1 MKNLKKKFRFRINL
15 KSKHLLAIMTLFCLS
30 CIVATFASGI
40 STAPLQETA
49 GIVIVPFEKSIEK
62 IGSMV
67 RSVRDSFKDKQDL
80 LFENEELKAE
90 LDSLTTQNN
99 KLIQDQGEYQRLK
112 ELYNLDQTYEDY
124 PKVAATIISKD
135 PGNWYD
141 TFMIN
146 KGSDDGIRV
155 DNNVIAGKGLVGI
168 VTEVG
173 SSWATVRS
181 IIDDSSSVSAMTV
194 STSDN
199 CIVNGDL
206 ELIDEGKLRFEQLY
220 DQENKVTVGER
231 IVTSNIS
238 EKFVEGLFIGYV
250 SEVQVDSNNLTKTGT
265 IVTPVDF
272 LHLKDV
278 FVITVNKQDL
288 VDGTAQVEGNSDS
301 GSSDSTS
308 GDSSLRRVATIL
320 TAVQQTDRRAQM
332 KGKIVYFLTIV
343 ICFLLQC
350 TVMDLISI
358 GSVTPNLMLV
368 FCVSM
373 GLMRGRKSGLWAGF
387 FSGLFVDLFFGS
399 VFGFYALIYMYIG
412 YLSGYAHRIYY
423 DDDVKVPMFLT
434 AIADLLYNLSVYG
447 LQFLLRGRLGLGTYL
462 YRIIIPEMFYT
473 VFITLI
479 VYRIFR
485 YINYHYMNIT
495 RKESE
500 SIWVLK

>member
-1 MKNLKKKFRFRINL
+1 
-15 KSKHLLAIMTLFCLS
+15 
-30 CIVATFASGI
+30 
-40 STAPLQETA
+40 
-49 GIVIVPFEKSIEK
+49 
-62 IGSMV
+62 
-67 RSVRDSFKDKQDL
+67 
-80 LFENEELKAE
+80 
-90 LDSLTTQNN
+90 
-99 KLIQDQGEYQRLK
+99 
-112 ELYNLDQTYEDY
+112 
-124 PKVAATIISKD
+124 
-135 PGNWYD
+135 
-141 TFMIN
+141 
-146 KGSDDGIRV
+146 
-155 DNNVIAGKGLVGI
+155 
-168 VTEVG
+168 
-173 SSWATVRS
+173 
-181 IIDDSSSVSAMTV
+181 
-194 STSDN
+194 
-199 CIVNGDL
+199 
-206 ELIDEGKLRFEQLY
+206 
-220 DQENKVTVGER
+220 
-231 IVTSNIS
+231 
-238 EKFVEGLFIGYV
+238 
-250 SEVQVDSNNLTKTGT
+250 
-265 IVTPVDF
+265 
-272 LHLKDV
+272 
-278 FVITVNKQDL
+278 
-288 VDGTAQVEGNSDS
+288 
-301 GSSDSTS
+301 
-308 GDSSLRRVATIL
+308 
-320 TAVQQTDRRAQM
+320 M

-434 AIADLLYNLSVYG
+434 AVADLLYNLSVYG
-447 LQFLLRGRLGLGTYL
+447 LQFLLRGRLGLGPYL